1 MKQTILVTG
10 SSSGFGRLTVE
21 TLARRGHTV
30 FAAMREA
37 EGRNASAATQLNQL
51 AETVSGT
58 VVVLEM
64 DVTND
69 ESVTAAVHR
78 VSNHTDDLD
87 AVVNNAGV
95 FTGGV
100 LEAYTLE
107 QIHQI
112 FDTNVYG
119 ALRVN
124 RAVLPAMR
132 RRGAGLLVH
141 ISSVA
146 ARTPFPFSI
155 PYAASKSAL
164 ETLAEGYRY
173 ELAPLGIDSVIV
185 QPGAYPTPVFGK
197 KVTPDDAV
205 RVAGYASM
213 ADLEH
218 QVLGGLEDF
227 VASDQ
232 AGDPQVVADAI
243 SDLIETPAGQRPLRS
258 VVDQMGDGVRQINEV
273 GTRVQRET
281 LEGAGIQHLL
291 GIPTN

>member
-10 SSSGFGRLTVE
+10 SSSGFGHLTVE

-30 FAAMREA
+30 FAAMRDA

-51 AETVSGT
+51 TETVPGT

-64 DVTND
+64 DVTID
-69 ESVTAAVHR
+69 QSVRTAVHQI
-78 VSNHTDDLD
+78 SHHTDHLD

-95 FTGGV
+95 FTGGL

-124 RAVLPAMR
+124 RAVLPGMR

-141 ISSVA
+141 VSSIA

-155 PYAASKSAL
+155 PYAATKSAL
-164 ETLAEGYRY
+164 EALAEGYRY

-185 QPGAYPTPVFGK
+185 QPGAYPTPLFAK
-197 KVTPDDAV
+197 KVTPDDTACL
-205 RVAGYASM
+205 AGYASM
-213 ADLEH
+213 ADLVH

-227 VASDQ
+227 VAGEQ
-232 AGDPQVVADAI
+232 AGDPQVVADTI
-243 SDLIETPAGQRPLRS
+243 SDLIEAPAGRRPLRS

-273 GTRVQRET
+273 SARVQREA
-281 LEGAGIQHLL
+281 LEGAGIPHLL
-291 GIPTN
+291 NLPTG

>member
-58 VVVLEM
+58 IVVLEM

-78 VSNHTDDLD
+78 VSTHADPLD

-197 KVTPDDAV
+197 KVMPDDAA
-205 RVAGYASM
+205 RVAEYASM
-213 ADLEH
+213 ADLER

-227 VASDQ
+227 AASDQ
-232 AGDPQVVADAI
+232 AGDPQVVADTI

-273 GTRVQRET
+273 GARVQREA
-281 LEGAGIQHLL
+281 LEGAGIRHLL
-291 GIPTN
+291 EIPAG

>member
-1 MKQTILVTG
+1 MTQTILVTG

-51 AETVSGT
+51 AETDPGS
-58 VVVLEM
+58 VVVVEM

-78 VSNHTDDLD
+78 VSTRTDHLD

-124 RAVLPAMR
+124 RAVLPGMR

-141 ISSVA
+141 VSSVA

-155 PYAASKSAL
+155 PYAATKSAL

-213 ADLEH
+213 ADLVH
-218 QVLGGLEDF
+218 QVLGDLEDF

-232 AGDPQVVADAI
+232 AADPQVVADAI
-243 SDLIETPAGQRPLRS
+243 SDLIEAPAGQRPLRS
-258 VVDQMGDGVRQINEV
+258 VVDEMGDGVRQINEV
-273 GTRVQRET
+273 GARVQREA

-291 GIPTN
+291 GTPTG